1 MIVSKKA
8 LISLVDSRIRTVISD
23 KLIARTIALEYL
35 TGLTKAQLNRFNE
48 AVELR
53 RQSEAKLEK
62 LDEVAPDVDLSIAN
76 TERLEY
82 ELG

>member
-1 MIVSKKA
+1 MIVSKKT
-8 LISLVDSRIRTVISD
+8 LINIVDSRIRAVITD

-62 LDEVAPDVDLSIAN
+62 LDEVAPDVDNMLADPAG
-76 TERLEY
+76 LEY
-82 ELG
+82 EM

>member
-1 MIVSKKA
+1 MFVSKKT
-8 LISLVDSRIRTVISD
+8 LINIVDSRIRTVISD
-23 KLIARTIALEYL
+23 KQIARTIALEYL

-62 LDEVAPDVDLSIAN
+62 LDEVAPDVDNMLADPAG
-76 TERLEY
+76 LDY
-82 ELG
+82 EM